1 MIIEIKDLPNNQLI
15 SKVDLHI
22 DFQNGSVNVN
32 TVPTSVASV
41 TTNMSNTLNTCIDN
55 TKTDRD
61 HKEAPE
67 EMNMDF

>member
-41 TTNMSNTLNTCIDN
+41 TTNATNTYTDN

>member
-41 TTNMSNTLNTCIDN
+41 TTNTSNTCIDN

-61 HKEAPE
+61 RKETPE

>member
-41 TTNMSNTLNTCIDN
+41 TSNMSNICIDN

-61 HKEAPE
+61 HKETPE

>member
-41 TTNMSNTLNTCIDN
+41 TTNTSNTCIDN

-61 HKEAPE
+61 HKETPE

>member
-41 TTNMSNTLNTCIDN
+41 TTNTYTDN